1 MPGFLF
7 YIFAAITLLFGV
19 LVVTARNPVA
29 SAMSLA
35 ACFVGVAVLFISLDA
50 YFIGTLQVL
59 VYAGAVMVLFLFILM
74 LLDIKAE
81 EHKNKSFSA
90 AVAGIV
96 LAVLFSLQVATVL
109 TKFDEGARPLPAL
122 SLTQAAAKQNPPP
135 LATIKADLDKGT
147 LPDAK
152 IMGEVLFD
160 KYPFHLQIVAL
171 LLLAGTVGVVVLS
184 KRDRNEKE
192 EAQ

>member
-7 YIFAAITLLFGV
+7 YIFAAITLFFGA

-81 EHKNKSFSA
+81 EHKSKSFSA
-90 AVAGIV
+90 AIAGIV
-96 LAVLFSLQVATVL
+96 LAVLFSLQIATVL
-109 TKFDEGARPLPAL
+109 TKFDEGTKTLAGTPLHLAE
-122 SLTQAAAKQNPPP
+122 AAKKSD
-135 LATIKADLDKGT
+135 LATITNDLKADT

-152 IMGEVLFD
+152 MMGEELFD
-160 KYPFHLQIVAL
+160 KYPFHLQVVAL

-192 EAQ
+192 EAP

>member
-81 EHKNKSFSA
+81 EHKSKSFTA
-90 AVAGIV
+90 TIAGIV
-96 LAVLFSLQVATVL
+96 LAVLFALQIISVL
-109 TKFDEGARPLPAL
+109 SSFEDGAKPLPDL
-122 SLTQAAAKQNPPP
+122 SLTQAASTTPPP
-135 LATIKADLDKGT
+135 LATIKADLDRGT

-152 IMGEVLFD
+152 MMGEVLFD

-184 KRDRNEKE
+184 KRDRSEKE

>member
-81 EHKNKSFSA
+81 EFKHKSFNA
-90 AVAGIV
+90 AIAGII
-96 LAVLFSLQVATVL
+96 LAVLFSLQIAGVL
-109 TKFDEGARPLPAL
+109 SSFKEGNKTLEGTPLH
-122 SLTQAAAKQNPPP
+122 
-135 LATIKADLDKGT
+135 LAEAEKKADLDTIKRDLKAET

-152 IMGEVLFD
+152 MMGEVLFD